1 MIFFASNLFQD
12 MFGSAEFVHGW
23 LIPYMERF
31 QGTKFRGAIILD
43 SILNYDPLPSVQKAP
58 DDFEEVQ
65 RFFFSKFK
73 IFTR

>member
-1 MIFFASNLFQD
+1 

-43 SILNYDPLPSVQKAP
+43 SVLNYDPLPSVQKVP
-58 DDFEEVQ
+58 EQFEEV
-65 RFFFSKFK
+65 RKFS
-73 IFTR
+73 